1 MKLLIKKARI
11 VDPGNPRNGQT
22 LDLLIQDGLIAQLAP
37 SIDQPADQVLEL
49 ENLHLSAG
57 WVDIFSHFGEPGF
70 EQKETI
76 ASGMQ
81 AALAGGYTD
90 VLLIPNNK
98 PVTQDKAGVEYLIQR
113 AQQGPIH
120 LHPIGAIT
128 KGTDGKELAE
138 LYDMHQSGAKAFSD
152 GTRSVQSAGL
162 LLKALQYVKAI
173 EATIIQLPDDQSI
186 QPHGLMHEG
195 IPSTQMGLPGR
206 PEISESIQVNRDIA
220 LNQYTESNLHL
231 TGISSGSSLDWIR
244 QGKQTQVGL
253 SCSTTPYHLLY
264 CDQDLTG
271 YNTLLKVNPPIRTE
285 ADRDALKQA
294 VIDGTIDCIAT
305 HHFPHEQDQK
315 ICEFEQAASGMI
327 GLETTFGVIRNALPD
342 LPIDQIAQLLSIN
355 PRRIFGLPK
364 IEIKVGQPAS
374 LTLFDPNRSWLVDES
389 AFGSRSMNTPLLGKS
404 LTGRAYGIIQNGKY
418 FPA

>member
-11 VDPGNPRNGQT
+11 VDPGNPRNGQI
-22 LDLLIQDGLIAQLAP
+22 LDLLIQDGRIEHLAP
-37 SIDQPADQVLEL
+37 SIDQPADQILEL
-49 ENLHLSAG
+49 ENLHVSAG
-57 WVDIFSHFGEPGF
+57 WVDIFSHFGEPGY

-76 ASGMQ
+76 LSGMQ

-98 PVTQDKAGVEYLIQR
+98 PVTQDKAGVEYLIQS
-113 AQQGPIH
+113 AKDGPIH

-128 KGTDGKELAE
+128 KGTEGKELAE

-173 EATIIQLPDDQSI
+173 HATIIQLPDDHSI

-206 PEISESIQVNRDIA
+206 PDISESIQVNRDIA

-231 TGISSGSSLDWIR
+231 TGISSQSSLNWIR
-244 QGKQTQVGL
+244 QGKQNQAGL

-264 CDQDLTG
+264 CDADLTG
-271 YNTLLKVNPPIRTE
+271 YNTLLKTNPPIRTE
-285 ADRDALKQA
+285 ADREALKQA

-305 HHFPHEQDQK
+305 HHLPHEQDRK

-327 GLETTFGVIRNALPD
+327 GLETAFGAIRTALPD
-342 LPIDQIAQLLSIN
+342 LSIEQIVALICKN
-355 PRRIFGLPK
+355 PRRIFGLPSIK
-364 IEIKVGQPAS
+364 IDVDQPAT
-374 LTLFDPNRSWLVDES
+374 LTLFNPDRSWVVDES
-389 AFGSRSMNTPLLGKS
+389 AISPQSLNTPLMGKT
-404 LTGRAYGIIQNGKY
+404 LTGRAYGITQQGQY